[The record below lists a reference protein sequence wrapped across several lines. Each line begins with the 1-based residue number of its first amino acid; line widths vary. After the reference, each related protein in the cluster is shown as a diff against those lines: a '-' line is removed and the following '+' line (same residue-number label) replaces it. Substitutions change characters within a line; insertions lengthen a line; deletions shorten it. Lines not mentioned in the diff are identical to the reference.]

1 MRNKQDVYKV
11 TTLVG
16 FIGKNN
22 VGKTHILNQLIG
34 SNYQSHYY
42 CSTKGICFK
51 LPIKQSL
58 YRNTILIDSAGSEK
72 PIQFNIGG
80 KNEGFEID

>member
-1 MRNKQDVYKV
+1 MRNKSDVYKV

-22 VGKTHILNQLIG
+22 VGKTHIINQLIG

-42 CSTKGICFK
+42 CRTKGICFK
-51 LPIKQSL
+51 LPIK
-58 YRNTILIDSAGSEK
+58 
-72 PIQFNIGG
+72 
-80 KNEGFEID
+80 